1 MAELVSQIIFSYYY
15 ARLEC
20 DLNGILCVFVCVQ
33 FLDVYSKLGMCALG
47 RAWMVVTVITIVG
60 KGINFNNRLMFKIEC
75 LFCILRSC
83 FRYQVLETLPNKP
96 DGQTLEF
103 RSPVPSAPTF
113 LRPLAIHLYLFRN
126 VVTAK
131 ITSAR
136 NQSCEQDRR
145 GWARVWQ
152 AQENTKTYN
161 YNTLSIGFTVQYFGP
176 LLVCVFG
183 CKLWSQICY
192 WFIVS
197 KFRSFCLEPWQ

>member
-1 MAELVSQIIFSYYY
+1 MLAWSVIWMGF
-15 ARLEC
+15 C
-20 DLNGILCVFVCVQ
+20 VCVFVCVQ
-33 FLDVYSKLGMCALG
+33 FLDVYSALGMCALG

-83 FRYQVLETLPNKP
+83 FRDQVLETLPNKP

-152 AQENTKTYN
+152 AQENTRTYN
-161 YNTLSIGFTVQYFGP
+161 YNTYIEYRFYCTV
-176 LLVCVFG
+176 
-183 CKLWSQICY
+183 LWSIAGVRIRLQIMVANLLLIYC
-192 WFIVS
+192 V
-197 KFRSFCLEPWQ
+197 